1 MSNMDMYGL
10 KITPMPK
17 SVKPK
22 MMRIKRNKEWEK
34 KYLEIIGECIKK
46 SKWKVPSFV
55 NSLHDKNEEV

>member
-10 KITPMPK
+10 KITPIPK

-22 MMRIKRNKEWEK
+22 MVRIKRNKEWEK

-46 SKWKVPSFV
+46 SKWKFSSPV
-55 NSLHDKNEEV
+55 NGLHNKN

>member
-1 MSNMDMYGL
+1 MGDIEMYGM

-22 MMRIKRNKEWEK
+22 MLRVKRNKEWEK

-46 SKWKVPSFV
+46 SKWKFFSSV
-55 NSLHDKNEEV
+55 NGLHDKN

>member
-34 KYLEIIGECIKK
+34 KYLEIIGERIKK

-55 NSLHDKNEEV
+55 NRKKKKNEEV

>member
-1 MSNMDMYGL
+1 MGDIERYGM
-10 KITPMPK
+10 KISPMPK

-22 MMRIKRNKEWEK
+22 MVRVKRNKEWEK

-55 NSLHDKNEEV
+55 NDSHDKNKEV

>member
-1 MSNMDMYGL
+1 MSNMNMYGL

-22 MMRIKRNKEWEK
+22 MMRIKRNKEREK
-34 KYLEIIGECIKK
+34 KYIEIIGECIKK

-55 NSLHDKNEEV
+55 NSLHDKN